1 MFFLRKYILL
11 SLVLGLFSCQ
21 ETVREANNNEVKNK
35 MDNRQIDWQGHR
47 GARGILPENTIPAF
61 LEALKYPIKTLE
73 LDVVISKDQ
82 QVVVSHE
89 PWLSPEICVQPD
101 GAAIPESE
109 PPAFPILSMDYA
121 EIKNFNCGQQASRF
135 PEQKAME
142 VAKPLLSDMIDAVE
156 NYCREQ
162 DRDLPYYNIEIKSR
176 PEWDN
181 ELTPVPE
188 EFAALLLAVLTEKGI
203 TDRTCIQSFD
213 VRSLE
218 AVHRQAP
225 DMTTAYL
232 IEGAGSVASKM
243 EKLSFTPIIYSPYY
257 KLLTEAVVSEIHER
271 GMQVIPW
278 TVNDTETM
286 RQLLTM
292 GVDGI
297 ITDYPNRIPEMD

>member
-1 MFFLRKYILL
+1 MSFLRKYALI
-11 SLVLGLFSCQ
+11 SLALGLWGCQ
-21 ETVREANNNEVKNK
+21 KTDRPSTDKEAKQD
-35 MDNRQIDWQGHR
+35 MDKIEMDWQGHR

-61 LEALKYPIKTLE
+61 LEALKYPVKTLE
-73 LDVVISKDQ
+73 LDVVISKDK

-89 PWLSPEICVQPD
+89 PWLSPEICVQPN
-101 GAAIPESE
+101 GEAIPEAD

-135 PEQKAME
+135 PEQTAME
-142 VAKPLLSDMIDAVE
+142 VAKPLLSEMIAAVE
-156 NYCREQ
+156 AYCLEQ

-176 PEWDN
+176 EEWDN

-188 EFAALLLAVLTEKGI
+188 EFAALLLSVLTEKGI
-203 TDRTCIQSFD
+203 RDRTCIQSFD

-232 IEGAGSVASKM
+232 VENIGSVASKM
-243 EKLSFTPIIYSPYY
+243 EKLSFTPTIYSPYY
-257 KLLTEAVVSEIHER
+257 QLLTEAVVSELHER

-286 RQLLTM
+286 RQLVKM

-297 ITDYPNRIPEMD
+297 ITDYPNRIPDMD